1 VIKSKIIILAYL
13 KKTYLGYLTEISR
26 KKTVPAL
33 LSCTN
38 ISEKAFVGLAILAAW
53 FSVLEDDNQVSYAV
67 SLCCTLVSNA
77 QLILVLQIMYQKPP
91 F

>member
-38 ISEKAFVGLAILAAW
+38 ISEKAFVGLAILAVW
-53 FSVLEDDNQVSYAV
+53 FPVLEGDNQANYEV
-67 SLCCTLVSNA
+67 SLCCILASSV